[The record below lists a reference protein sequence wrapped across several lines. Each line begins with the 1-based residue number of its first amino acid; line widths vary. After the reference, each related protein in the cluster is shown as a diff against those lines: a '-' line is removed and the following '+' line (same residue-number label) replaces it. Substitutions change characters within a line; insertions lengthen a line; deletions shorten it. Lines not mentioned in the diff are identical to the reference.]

1 MAEPEQRVVG
11 HQVDYFAVITLIV
24 TILVLIF
31 LVVSV
36 MYFNAVANLTPPTRA
51 ESTFLLWSG
60 VVIIIGLAALAV
72 FALIRIFYYYWPVL
86 APVQVAPVQVVQQP
100 AYLNM

>member
-1 MAEPEQRVVG
+1 MEASTDKHVVG
-11 HQVDYFAVITLIV
+11 YQVDYFAVITLIV

-72 FALIRIFYYYWPVL
+72 YALIRIFFYNLPI
-86 APVQVAPVQVVQQP
+86 VAPVQVVP
-100 AYLNM
+100 VYGDM